1 MKKGG
6 TSAIHHEAGV
16 TNVIPRFPCFG
27 EIPGFGKNQPDAL
40 ERPKVET
47 VLWGACY
54 EFRTIAG
61 NPHEGSGPSPR
72 MVRPAKLR
80 FGASNK
86 VVRVFG
92 IRNTMDRILFLHNS
106 PAQAV
111 RLWYDA
117 TALFGGVPML
127 PAGKS
132 LRTLREKLGL
142 TMRDVETSSACV
154 ADKYR
159 NEEFSIPPSRLSDI
173 ETKGI
178 LPSIY
183 RLYTLSVIYRR
194 DIRELMS
201 WYGVDLNNMA
211 ADLGLV
217 SPPKSHVSDA
227 LAGLSS
233 VQVPV
238 RMDPGFDERRTTNLG
253 RMVEQWGLVPIAYL
267 AQFANTD
274 FTYGYV
280 GTQDFTMY
288 PILPPGSFI
297 QVDESKNKVMEGS
310 WRSEY
315 ERPIY
320 FVETREGHTC
330 CWCSMRKEEI
340 ILQPH
345 PLSPAP
351 IRILRHP
358 QEAEVL
364 GQIVGVAMK
373 LTEWHALDAS
383 PVSKGQAT
391 LN

>member
-1 MKKGG
+1 LRIF
-6 TSAIHHEAGV
+6 SAFV
-16 TNVIPRFPCFG
+16 TNSEQKLVF
-27 EIPGFGKNQPDAL
+27 DS
-40 ERPKVET
+40 
-47 VLWGACY
+47 
-54 EFRTIAG
+54 IA
-61 NPHEGSGPSPR
+61 EVGSGQAR
-72 MVRPAKLR
+72 AAKMHD
-80 FGASNK
+80 FAAS
-86 VVRVFG
+86 G
-92 IRNTMDRILFLHNS
+92 E
-106 PAQAV
+106 AEQ
-111 RLWYDA
+111 
-117 TALFGGVPML
+117 LFGFRNKPGPVVNFSQFETRNPPSFGMIRSLSWRHSML
-127 PAGKS
+127 LAGKS

-142 TMRDVETSSACV
+142 TMRDVEMSSARL
-154 ADKYR
+154 AEKYR

-194 DIRELMS
+194 DLRELMS
-201 WYGVDLNNMA
+201 WYGVDMKNMP

-227 LAGLSS
+227 LAGLAS
-233 VQVPV
+233 VHVPV
-238 RMDPGFDERRTTNLG
+238 KMDPGFDERRTANLG
-253 RMVEQWGLVPIAYL
+253 RMVEQWGLVPLSYL
-267 AQFANTD
+267 SQFANSD

-280 GTQDFTMY
+280 GTHDFTMY

-297 QVDESKNKVMEGS
+297 QVDENRNKVTDGV

-330 CWCSMRKEEI
+330 CWCSMRRDEI

-345 PLSPAP
+345 PLSPVP
-351 IRILRHP
+351 VRILRHP
-358 QEAEVL
+358 SEAEVL

-373 LTEWHALDAS
+373 LTEWRALESSPNSSAPGSSSPGSKAS
-383 PVSKGQAT
+383 PA